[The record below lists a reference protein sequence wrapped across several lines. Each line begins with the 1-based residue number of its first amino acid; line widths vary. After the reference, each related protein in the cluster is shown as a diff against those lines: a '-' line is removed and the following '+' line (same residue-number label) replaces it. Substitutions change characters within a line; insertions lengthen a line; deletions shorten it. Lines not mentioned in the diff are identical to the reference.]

1 MQQAFQPISFD
12 STGFELMRE
21 SQIRTI
27 AAAGLT
33 VTRLRRVVQA
43 LRASLPMP
51 VRIRVSAVSQPAY
64 RIPVR
69 WQ

>member
-1 MQQAFQPISFD
+1 
-12 STGFELMRE
+12 
-21 SQIRTI
+21 
-27 AAAGLT
+27 LT
-33 VTRLRRVVQA
+33 VTRLRRVIQV

-51 VRIRVSAVSQPAY
+51 VRIRVSADSQPAY